1 MFSLKGIKLLFPL
14 VFLLT
19 GCLLE
24 PINSSS
30 NASSNLSSEETS
42 LVTSSSESLSSSLTN
57 SESSVT
63 VDSSL
68 ESSVSEEVS
77 SSETSIDFTLYID
90 VVDIIR
96 NFEDVPATA
105 KILTRLSGNNI
116 NYSNITQGAWLIAND
131 FYQAEFLTIA
141 TKRVELRIEFYD
153 AIQILNNNP
162 HYGHVD
168 FVINDTEAALG
179 IQLVKQE
186 ITNT

>member
-1 MFSLKGIKLLFPL
+1 
-14 VFLLT
+14 
-19 GCLLE
+19 
-24 PINSSS
+24 
-30 NASSNLSSEETS
+30 
-42 LVTSSSESLSSSLTN
+42 
-57 SESSVT
+57 
-63 VDSSL
+63 
-68 ESSVSEEVS
+68 
-77 SSETSIDFTLYID
+77 
-90 VVDIIR
+90 VVDVIR

-105 KILTRLSGNNI
+105 KILTRLSGENI

-168 FVINDTEAALG
+168 FVINDTDATLG
-179 IQLVKQE
+179 IQLLKQE

>member
-1 MFSLKGIKLLFPL
+1 MFSLKGIKLIFPL

-19 GCLLE
+19 GCLLA

-30 NASSNLSSEETS
+30 NASNSLSSEATS
-42 LVTSSSESLSSSLTN
+42 LVTSSSASLSSSLTN
-57 SESSVT
+57 SE
-63 VDSSL
+63 
-68 ESSVSEEVS
+68 
-77 SSETSIDFTLYID
+77 TSIDLTLYIG
-90 VVDIIR
+90 VVDILR

-105 KILTRLSGNNI
+105 KILTRISGDSINN
-116 NYSNITQGAWLIAND
+116 SNIIQGAWLIAND

-141 TKRVELRIEFYD
+141 TKRVELRIEIYD

-162 HYGHVD
+162 HYGHID
-168 FVINDTEAALG
+168 FVINDTEDTLG